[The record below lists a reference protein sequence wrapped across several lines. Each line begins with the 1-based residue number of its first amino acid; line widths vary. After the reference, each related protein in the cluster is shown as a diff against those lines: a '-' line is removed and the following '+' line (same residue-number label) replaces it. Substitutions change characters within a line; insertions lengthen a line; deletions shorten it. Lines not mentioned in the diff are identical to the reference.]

1 MLLNMKL
8 NRTFLLGLVVMGG
21 GSGCSGD
28 DSTPPSVGGADA
40 TAFDA
45 DATTGDLDAPLG
57 AMAERDSSNGSVD
70 GPTGRADGSS
80 DGAACKPAQNELEC
94 GAPQACGPIVEPF
107 AVSGAQPLPQGGT
120 IVDGTYELRAIAA
133 FIPAADSIDAML
145 QVTRTFSKGTMSVTV
160 TSPTGTRE
168 TSGSYSTSG
177 TTLTSTTTCPAD
189 ASGSDSFEYS
199 VVSDTVILYEPV
211 TNGTLALS
219 HVRLP

>member
-1 MLLNMKL
+1 VKL
-8 NRTFLLGLVVMGG
+8 AWTFLLGLVAMS

-28 DSTPPSVGGADA
+28 DSSPPSVGASDA
-40 TAFDA
+40 TAYDV
-45 DATTGDLDAPLG
+45 DATTSGLDAPLG
-57 AMAERDSSNGSVD
+57 AMAERDSSNGAVD
-70 GPTGRADGSS
+70 SPTGRADGSS
-80 DGAACKPAQNELEC
+80 DGAACTPARNDLEC
-94 GAPQACGPIVEPF
+94 GAPQACGPIVEPL
-107 AVSGAQPLPQGGT
+107 VVIGAQPLPQGGT
-120 IVDGTYELRAIAA
+120 IIDGTYELRAIAA
-133 FIPAADSIDAML
+133 FLRPGDSISAML

-177 TTLTSTTTCPAD
+177 TTLTSMTTCPAD

-199 VVSDTVILYEPV
+199 VTSDTVILYEPV